1 MPSDD
6 DDGMGRLIL
15 FTMGSCSMIWTV
27 KFAQV
32 TRKPPLNETRA
43 LISFPRT
50 WSAAMV
56 MWVRKKVKVKELIW
70 VVVKVKM
77 DCHLLLLLAI
87 PIFLPG

>member
-27 KFAQV
+27 KLPQV

-50 WSAAMV
+50 WSVTMV
-56 MWVRKKVKVKELIW
+56 MWVRKKVKVLMW

-77 DCHLLLLLAI
+77 DCHLLLLLTI

>member
-6 DDGMGRLIL
+6 GDGMGRLIL

-27 KFAQV
+27 KLPQV

-50 WSAAMV
+50 WSVTIV
-56 MWVRKKVKVKELIW
+56 MWVRKKVEVKVAMW